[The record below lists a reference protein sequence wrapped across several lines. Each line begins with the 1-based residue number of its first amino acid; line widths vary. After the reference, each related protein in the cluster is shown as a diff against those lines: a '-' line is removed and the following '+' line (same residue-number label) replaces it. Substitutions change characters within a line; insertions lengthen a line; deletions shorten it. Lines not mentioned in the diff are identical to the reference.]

1 MLLPPRRYVEKLL
14 KTKGI
19 RRTLQGLHKIIRGT
33 LHRAKIA
40 LERPQG
46 EGVNPAAA
54 AAGAYNQYHPH
65 LGIPSIEDEE

>member
-1 MLLPPRRYVEKLL
+1 M

-19 RRTLQGLHKIIRGT
+19 RKTLQGLHKIIRGT

-46 EGVNPAAA
+46 EEEGVNPT
-54 AAGAYNQYHPH
+54 GSYSQYHPH
-65 LGIPSIEDEE
+65 LGITSIQKRLRGMGSTPYFRN